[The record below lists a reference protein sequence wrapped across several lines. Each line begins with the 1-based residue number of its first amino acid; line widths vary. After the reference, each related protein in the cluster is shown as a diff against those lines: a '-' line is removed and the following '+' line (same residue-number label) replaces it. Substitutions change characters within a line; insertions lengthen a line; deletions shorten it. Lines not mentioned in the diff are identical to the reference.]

1 METIDINKV
10 AGLQALDSEG
20 NVLGVVSMEQLTE
33 MVAGKLATELAAQNT
48 APAMRTMS
56 LQASPAAASVSATGV
71 DKSEQQLLDVSDPK
85 YVRVIG
91 PDGNSGKQGIS
102 QFASVVGELLPD
114 IDEFINNIGGL
125 TCKGD
130 AATTRITE
138 QGVFRCLSTTLDIPE
153 DLISGI
159 LISIK
164 GHISDAYMVY
174 FLFDLRNLKR
184 YTRLKIDSYYSPF
197 SEF

>member
-20 NVLGVVSMEQLTE
+20 NVLGVVSMEQLTD

-71 DKSEQQLLDVSDPK
+71 DKPEQQLLDVSDPK

-102 QFASVVGELLPD
+102 QFASVVGGLIKPLKYKLITNMETLNKGLTSF
-114 IDEFINNIGGL
+114 DEPVVPFYTGYIPQVTPSSNYAGGL
-125 TCKGD
+125 AFTYY
-130 AATTRITE
+130 
-138 QGVFRCLSTTLDIPE
+138 
-153 DLISGI
+153 GI
-159 LISIK
+159 EGEIQI
-164 GHISDAYMVY
+164 
-174 FLFDLRNLKR
+174 LFDYSGKINIRNR
-184 YTRLKIDSYYSPF
+184 SSNDG
-197 SEF
+197 EFGDFRTL

>member
-20 NVLGVVSMEQLTE
+20 NILGVVSMEQLTD

-56 LQASPAAASVSATGV
+56 LTASPAAASVSATGV
-71 DKSEQQLLDVSDPK
+71 DKPEQQLLDVSDPK

-102 QFASVVGELLPD
+102 QFASVVGGLIKPLKYKLITNMETLNKGLTSF
-114 IDEFINNIGGL
+114 DEPVVPFYTGYIPHVTPSSNYAGGL
-125 TCKGD
+125 AFTYY
-130 AATTRITE
+130 
-138 QGVFRCLSTTLDIPE
+138 
-153 DLISGI
+153 GI
-159 LISIK
+159 EGEIQI
-164 GHISDAYMVY
+164 
-174 FLFDLRNLKR
+174 LFDYDGNINIRNR
-184 YTRLKIDSYYSPF
+184 SSNDG
-197 SEF
+197 EFGDFRTL